1 MRQDLRDG
9 LHPQLHRQRLSS
21 STDSWA
27 PSSGRPGSS
36 CPEKGFP
43 VYAPL
48 ESVGLTLRATTR
60 TPDTETPWPD
70 PGTAPIEELRGWIH
84 DLHTRDHAL
93 IEAPAVASPSLVRQ
107 LDAIVGA
114 DAVAAKKVRL
124 AAVSLMRYLLRYGGR
139 PTPYGLFAG
148 VAPLTL
154 GGRTRV

>member
-1 MRQDLRDG
+1 M
-9 LHPQLHRQRLSS
+9 
-21 STDSWA
+21 
-27 PSSGRPGSS
+27 
-36 CPEKGFP
+36 
-43 VYAPL
+43 YAPL

-114 DAVAAKKVRL
+114 DAVAAKKVRR
-124 AAVSLMRYLLRYGGR
+124 AAVSPHALS
-139 PTPYGLFAG
+139 
-148 VAPLTL
+148 APLRWPPHSL
-154 GGRTRV
+154 RAVRGGCSADRKSVV